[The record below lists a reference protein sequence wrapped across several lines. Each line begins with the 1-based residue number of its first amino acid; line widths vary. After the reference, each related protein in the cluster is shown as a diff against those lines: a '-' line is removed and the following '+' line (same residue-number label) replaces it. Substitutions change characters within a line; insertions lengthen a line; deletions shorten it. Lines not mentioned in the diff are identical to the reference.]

1 MGSIAKAM
9 KDALE
14 HRLFYRSI
22 SVGSVRKH
30 PFLLALHHWGRFAR
44 RNDVPPRETSPAA
57 KSEEKRMFSQ
67 ANLSL
72 PACRRLLF
80 PLLHACNK
88 GNRRRLHAGKYV
100 GDGYFFVCS
109 NQSWKESDLLSWL
122 HTLSIVYLG
131 RIAMPSCL

>member
-22 SVGSVRKH
+22 SVGSLRKH
-30 PFLLALHHWGRFAR
+30 PFLLALRHWGRFER

-67 ANLSL
+67 ANLSGRDIFL
-72 PACRRLLF
+72 SAPT
-80 PLLHACNK
+80 
-88 GNRRRLHAGKYV
+88 GAGKSLT
-100 GDGYFFVCS
+100 F
-109 NQSWKESDLLSWL
+109 
-122 HTLSIVYLG
+122 
-131 RIAMPSCL
+131 